1 MTITHVLWDWNGT
14 LLDDLE
20 LCLDTINVIL
30 GEEGLRTVD
39 LDTYREAFRFP
50 IVDYYAA
57 LGLNVSGGNFERLAD
72 RYMGLYLPKS
82 AECGLVEG
90 AEATLRGI
98 RDLGLTQVILSA
110 SRRDYLERQVAHAG
124 IRDYFAEL
132 LGIGDIHARSK
143 REVGLAWQRESGV
156 SGERILMIGDTFHD
170 AEVAE
175 SLGARFLYYRRGHQK
190 LDETRVESRRHIQA
204 LTAILGHPELAAP

>member
-1 MTITHVLWDWNGT
+1 MNVTHVLWDWNGT
-14 LLDDLE
+14 LLDDLDI
-20 LCLDTINVIL
+20 CLDTINVIL

-39 LDTYREAFRFP
+39 LDTYRDAFRFP

-98 RDLGLTQVILSA
+98 RDRGLTQVILSA
-110 SRRDYLERQVAHAG
+110 SRIDYLEGQVAHAG
-124 IRDYFAEL
+124 IREYFSGL
-132 LGIGDIHARSK
+132 LGIADIHARSK

-156 SGERILMIGDTFHD
+156 SGDRILMIGDTLHD

-175 SLGARFLYYRRGHQK
+175 SLGASFLYYARGHQK
-190 LDETRVESRRHIQA
+190 IDGETLAPERHIHNLSAVLGYPGLSA
-204 LTAILGHPELAAP
+204 L